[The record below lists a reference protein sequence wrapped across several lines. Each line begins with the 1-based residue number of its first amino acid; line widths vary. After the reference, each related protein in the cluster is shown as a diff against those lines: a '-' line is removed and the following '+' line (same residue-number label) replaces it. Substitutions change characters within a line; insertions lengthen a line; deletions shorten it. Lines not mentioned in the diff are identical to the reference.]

1 MGLVI
6 RPNRFAEQ
14 ERVGRFKYVSV
25 TQVHCNVLEHIKA
38 EFVVELLGLLKDVHV
53 LIVAPNATTFHADP
67 SDTATVA
74 APALPSVT

>member
-6 RPNRFAEQ
+6 RSNGFAKQ

-25 TQVHCNVLEHIKA
+25 TQVHRNVLKHIKA

-67 SDTATVA
+67 SETATVA
-74 APALPSVT
+74 APEFPSVT